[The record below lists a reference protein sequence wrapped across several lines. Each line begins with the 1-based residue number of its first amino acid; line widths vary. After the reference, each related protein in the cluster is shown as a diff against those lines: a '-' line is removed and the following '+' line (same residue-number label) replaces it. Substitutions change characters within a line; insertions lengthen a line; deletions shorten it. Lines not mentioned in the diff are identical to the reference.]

1 MVLKKNK
8 MMVTELINRIG
19 KGLLMVCMLVYASMA
34 WAQDDPADP
43 EEIQVVDAA
52 ALKDAIAGTVKKVIV
67 TGNITL
73 TETLVI
79 DRDVTL
85 NLENHSITAQ
95 DVCAIWVKG
104 GDVKITSAA
113 AATISAIGGIATNSS
128 VIRIGDDEGEDRV
141 TKLTIDDKITI
152 ASDKCHGIFVSGG
165 KTKETL
171 VVNGSISITDAEA
184 CAIIGNG
191 NAGNEDT
198 DIIVGANAIVSSTG
212 DVAIYQPQSGKLTI
226 NGQVSGK
233 GGIEIKAG
241 ELVVNDGAKV
251 SVLEGFIP
259 IHKENPEGVSTYGF
273 AIAIVENNSYA
284 GVSKVTVSP
293 SATLVGAVASVQ
305 DSASENPAPTLDGL
319 SMDVEIAGIKYTQ
332 ASAFQVVPEGG
343 TIKLLA
349 NIETNNP
356 LVISKPLTL
365 DLDGRT
371 ITAGVSLAEGSPVIS
386 LESAG
391 SVVVK
396 NGTIATSAGNGIS
409 GISGNATLQHVNVN
423 ASGTAIDWVSTGN
436 LIVDGTLTG
445 QNGIV
450 MKAGELSV
458 GSTAVITASETGY
471 AIEIVKHKDYAGVK
485 VVDVDASATLTGL
498 VAEVIETSNTQG
510 ATEYKGSIQMVAQA
524 GDKKFSALAPALATE
539 SETVSLLSDV
549 TISSALAITSAKTLD
564 LAGHTIT
571 AVGLTDK
578 NYVLKVLNCNAI
590 LKNGKIMNDQGRG
603 IYCELGKT
611 ELQDLTVQT
620 AGYALLVSDA
630 ATVNVAQTAT
640 LTSTDNYAVV
650 VWGDTDKNPKLDVY
664 GKIYS
669 TSSALD
675 GYAAISGNGTDPSH
689 PIVTIHPGAVVS
701 SAQST
706 AIYWPN
712 GGDLIINGGEITGY
726 TGIYAKCG
734 TVTITGGTITGN
746 GAKTDYT
753 YSGGGYH
760 STGDAIVIDNCNYP
774 MSSCSPSI
782 SGGVFIS
789 ENAEAVASYAN
800 ADNTPVGNFVSGG
813 SFSSQLK
820 QEVCAEGY
828 ITSPLLN
835 EKGMYGVAEGLEIN
849 DASVWVAPSVDFQ
862 VKQAT
867 YTRVTGMGVTKYG
880 TLCLP
885 FSIKPSS
892 VNGIKFYTV
901 SGISNKTLTIA
912 EVSSE
917 IAAGTPVIFELSTAA
932 STMSITTENAQVTSA
947 AAKTEANLVGSFS
960 ELEITSGLSDIYYLN
975 GDAFHQA
982 DMKVTVPAF
991 RAYIQLSSPSG
1002 APTRAK
1008 SLAIE
1013 TVDATGVDAVL
1024 CDEDFDSVYDLQGHR
1039 QDGLKQGVNVMKTKD
1054 GRTIKVFVNKK

>member
-1 MVLKKNK
+1 MA
-8 MMVTELINRIG
+8 
-19 KGLLMVCMLVYASMA
+19 CMLVYASMA
-34 WAQDDPADP
+34 WAQEEPADP

-67 TGNITL
+67 TGDITL

-79 DRDVTL
+79 SRDVTL
-85 NLENHSITAQ
+85 DLGGHSITAQ
-95 DVCAIWVKG
+95 DVRAIWVKG
-104 GDVKITSAA
+104 GDVTITSGAA
-113 AATISAIGGIATNSS
+113 SSISAGGSIAANSS
-128 VIRIGDDEGEDRV
+128 VIRIGDNEGEDR
-141 TKLTIDDKITI
+141 TAKLTIADKITI
-152 ASDKCHGIFVSGG
+152 ASDKCHGISVFGN

-171 VVNGSISITDAEA
+171 VVNGTISITDAEA
-184 CAIIGNG
+184 CAITGNG
-191 NAGNEDT
+191 SAGYEGT
-198 DIIVGANAIVSSTG
+198 DITVGPNAEVSSTG
-212 DVAIYQPQSGKLTI
+212 DIAIYQPQSGKLTI
-226 NGQVSGK
+226 NGTVSGK

-241 ELVVNDGAKV
+241 ELVIGDDAKV
-251 SVLEGFIP
+251 SVLEGAVP
-259 IHKENPEGVSTYGF
+259 YHKENSNGTSTLGY
-273 AIAIVENNSYA
+273 AIAIVENSGYA
-284 GVSKVTVSP
+284 GVSKVSVSP
-293 SATLVGAVASVQ
+293 TAKFVGAVASLQ
-305 DSASENPAPTLDGL
+305 DSANDKTTPSFDGL
-319 SMDVEIAGIKYTQ
+319 SMDVEISGVKYTL
-332 ASAFQVVPEGG
+332 ASALQVVPESG

-349 NIETNNP
+349 NVETNNS
-356 LVISKPLTL
+356 LVITKPLTI
-365 DLDGRT
+365 DLDGHT
-371 ITAGVSLAEGSPVIS
+371 LSAGESMAEGSPVIR
-386 LESAG
+386 LESTG
-391 SVVVK
+391 NVVLE
-396 NGTIATSAGNGIS
+396 NGTISTPNGNGIS
-409 GISGNATLQHVNVN
+409 GVSGNATLQQVYVN
-423 ASGTAIDWVSTGN
+423 ASGTAIDWESTGT
-436 LIVDGTLTG
+436 LIVDGTLFG

-450 MKAGELSV
+450 MKEGELSV
-458 GSTAVITASETGY
+458 GPQASVTAAETGY
-471 AIEIVKHKDYAGVK
+471 AIEIVKNRAYTGVK
-485 VVDVDASATLTGL
+485 VVEVDAEATLKGV
-498 VAEVIETSNTQG
+498 VAEVVETTNSQS
-510 ATEYKGSIQMVAQA
+510 ATEYKGGIQMVAQA
-524 GDKKFSALAPALATE
+524 DNKKFTTLAPALATE

-549 TISSALAITSAKTLD
+549 TVSSTLTITASQTLD
-564 LAGHTIT
+564 LAGHTIS

-578 NYVLKVLNCNAI
+578 NYVLKVLSGNVT

-603 IYCELGKT
+603 IYCEQSKT
-611 ELQDLTVQT
+611 DLQDLTVQT

-630 ATVNVAQTAT
+630 AEVNVAETAT
-640 LTSTDNYAVV
+640 LTSTDNYAVI
-650 VWGDTDKNPKLDVY
+650 VWGDTDKNPKLDVH

-675 GYAAISGNGTDPSH
+675 AYAAISGNGTDPSH
-689 PIVTIHPGAVVS
+689 PTVTIYPGAIVS
-701 SAQST
+701 SAQSS

-734 TVTITGGTITGN
+734 TVTITGGTIMGN
-746 GAKTDYT
+746 GAKTDYS

-800 ADNTPVGNFVSGG
+800 ADNTPVGKFVSGG

-820 QEVCAEGY
+820 QEVCAVGY
-828 ITSPLLN
+828 ITSPVLN

-880 TLCLP
+880 TLCIP
-885 FSIKPSS
+885 FSINPSS
-892 VNGIKFYTV
+892 VSGINFYTV
-901 SGISNKTLTIA
+901 SSISDKVLSITQ
-912 EVSSE
+912 VSSV

-947 AAKTEANLVGSFS
+947 AAKTEAKLVGTFS
-960 ELEITSGLSDIYYLN
+960 EIEITSGLSDIYYLN

-991 RAYIQLSSPSG
+991 RAYIKLSSPSG

-1013 TVDATGVDAVL
+1013 TVDATGVDAIL
-1024 CDEDFDSVYDLQGHR
+1024 CDEDFDSVYDLQGHL
-1039 QDGLKQGVNVMKTKD
+1039 QDGLKPGFNVMKTKD